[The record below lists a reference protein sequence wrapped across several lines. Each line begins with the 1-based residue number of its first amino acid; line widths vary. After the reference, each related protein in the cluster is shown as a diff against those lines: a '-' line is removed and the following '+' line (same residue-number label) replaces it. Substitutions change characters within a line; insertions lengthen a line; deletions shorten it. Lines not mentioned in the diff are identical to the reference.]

1 MASPEIDL
9 DSGVPLYRQVM
20 EILRSEITH
29 GEVDPAVPMTEAKL
43 ISRFGVSAAPIKQAL
58 NELTREGFV
67 YRKQRLGTFPVMG
80 IRVDRPAD
88 LKTGDLYRFLEDR
101 GLHPTSQVADIK
113 RVIPP
118 LAVSQRLNSPET
130 EKLLHFVRVIKADGQ
145 PFAENDI
152 YIRSPEDFLPS
163 QEELKDGGS
172 ALTLLERKY
181 GITLDHAE
189 HEAWATTANSHHA
202 EALGV
207 EEGSPLLVIDTVF
220 YAKGGVAVGWRSAI
234 HRPEEFKFHF
244 VTTN

>member
-20 EILRSEITH
+20 EILRAEITQ
-29 GEVDPAVPMTEAKL
+29 GTLDPAVPMTEAKL
-43 ISRFGVSAAPIKQAL
+43 IARFGVSAAPIKQAL

-80 IRVDRPAD
+80 VRVDRPAD
-88 LKTGDLYRFLEDR
+88 LKTGDLYRFLQDR
-101 GLHPTSQVADIK
+101 GLHPTSFVSDIQ
-113 RVIPP
+113 RIIPP
-118 LAVSQRLNSPET
+118 LSVSQRLNSAEG
-130 EKLLHFVRVIKADGQ
+130 EKLLHFVRVIEADGK

-152 YIRSPEDFLPS
+152 YIRSPEDFLPTK
-163 QEELKDGGS
+163 EDLKDGGS

-181 GITLDHAE
+181 GIALDHAE
-189 HEAWATTANSHHA
+189 HEAWATTANAEHA
-202 EALGV
+202 QTLGV
-207 EEGSPLLVIDTVF
+207 AEGSPLLVIDTVF
-220 YAKGGVAVGWRSAI
+220 YATGGVAVGWRSAI